1 MIEPEPRKDKR
12 LIQLWNALTTLPEAP
27 PDADLAQRE
36 AVRRSRLTSNV
47 LFFFVFIVA
56 DAQHL
61 SRRNYRCDM
70 YYRHFN
76 IYASYGGTRH
86 RPARS
91 PPHYYS
97 AAYWHVV
104 PCGRRYLHTGLHH
117 GKSYRA
123 CRSG

>member
-12 LIQLWNALTTLPEAP
+12 LIQLWNALTTLPDDP
-27 PDADLAQRE
+27 PLHDHSIRRNDTPG
-36 AVRRSRLTSNV
+36 VRYVRHCGASSG
-47 LFFFVFIVA
+47 FIVA

-104 PCGRRYLHTGLHH
+104 PCG
-117 GKSYRA
+117 
-123 CRSG
+123 